1 MRAALADP
9 GKKPFLPTHTLP
21 LNQSHFH
28 FPRSSVNMLAPL
40 ISGTKEILAR
50 FGKNMELSLVHFYS
64 SRT

>member
-28 FPRSSVNMLAPL
+28 FPRSCVNMLAL
-40 ISGTKEILAR
+40 LFTSEAN
-50 FGKNMELSLVHFYS
+50 KNGGEVC
-64 SRT
+64 